1 MRSDHEV
8 ALYWGDAMLDV
19 RRVPTKGA
27 LVVGDVEVEPS
38 SQPGSFAVRLPDGS
52 LSIVNADHPCVM
64 GPLTLLARPAT
75 GNAVPRLAARLD
87 VEFLSWLAIV
97 AIGTGLLWKAFGL
110 TDGSKMPWEDDL
122 IQQRRSYQT
131 FHRPPPPPVKKPMF
145 TAPSGAPAAGKAG
158 LAGNRNAPKR
168 SVIATG
174 RRAESAGLLGALDA
188 LGKSP
193 VTSPG
198 PSLAQELKGVGRGS
212 RMADSRGLEGMGAR
226 GTGSGGGGDVV
237 GIGGLNGPGDGA
249 GGTGTELF
257 GLDRGTWKA
266 SAVQL
271 VQVAGDD
278 SGLDRAV
285 VARVIRNH
293 WNEIRYCYEKE
304 LSRDPNLAGKVAVA
318 FDIGPVGEVTVA
330 SISESTL
337 ESAAARTCML
347 DSVRRW
353 KFPAPRGGAI
363 VQVRYPFV
371 FTTQG
376 G

>member
-19 RRVPTKGA
+19 RRAPTKGA
-27 LVVGDVEVEPS
+27 LVVGDVEVEAAS
-38 SQPGSFAVRLPDGS
+38 APGTFAVRLPDGS
-52 LSIVNADHPCVM
+52 LSIVSADRPCVM

-75 GNAVPRLAARLD
+75 GSAMPRLAARVD
-87 VEFLSWLAIV
+87 VDFLSWLAIV
-97 AIGTGLLWKAFGL
+97 AIGCGLLWKAFG
-110 TDGSKMPWEDDL
+110 TDGSKTPWEDEL
-122 IQQRRSYQT
+122 RQPRRTYQT
-131 FHRPPPPPVKKPMF
+131 FQAPPERKKPVF
-145 TAPSGAPAAGKAG
+145 AAPSGAPAAGKAG
-158 LAGNRNAPKR
+158 LAGQRNAPKR
-168 SVIATG
+168 STVATG
-174 RRAESAGLLGALDA
+174 RKAETSGLLGALAA
-188 LGKSP
+188 LGASP
-193 VTSPG
+193 LTAPG
-198 PSLAQELKGVGRGS
+198 PSLAHELKGVSRGARLS
-212 RMADSRGLEGMGAR
+212 DSRGLEGMGAR

-237 GIGGLNGPGDGA
+237 GIGGLHGPGDGA
-249 GGTGTELF
+249 GGEGTERF
-257 GLDRGTWKA
+257 GLDLGKWKP

-271 VQVAGDD
+271 VQVTGDEP
-278 SGLDRAV
+278 GLDRAV

-304 LSRDPNLAGKVAVA
+304 LTRNPNLAGKVAVA

-337 ESAAARTCML
+337 DSQAARTCML

-353 KFPAPRGGAI
+353 KFPAPRGGAV